1 MFRAVQENLRGLIL
15 IDYISIT
22 KGLCGE
28 LFCLEESIA
37 TTMKFKST
45 FSSEKEIN
53 KIMRPPY
60 IS

>member
-28 LFCLEESIA
+28 LFCLEDLSV

-45 FSSEKEIN
+45 NTPEKELI
-53 KIMRPPY
+53 KAGRHLV
-60 IS
+60 